1 MPISGVN
8 VLLFKAIADKQVPR
22 KLIADFA
29 ATGKTDLSTSSL
41 RELSS
46 INEWTGVVAAAR

>member
-8 VLLFKAIADKQVPR
+8 VLLLKAIADKQVR
-22 KLIADFA
+22 RELIADFA
-29 ATGKTDLSTSSL
+29 ATGKTDLSTPSL